1 MILKMWPEDMEKRP
15 LLDMLPRLEDWIEKN
30 LKDDIKLRD
39 GEVWMRPL
47 IKYKNSCIQRL
58 KILKDI
64 PKLRNALKQFED
76 YLLGLKHIYAVLKTE
91 ADHTND
97 AEKG

>member
-30 LKDDIKLRD
+30 LKDDMKLRD

-47 IKYKNSCIQRL
+47 IKYKNSCI
-58 KILKDI
+58 
-64 PKLRNALKQFED
+64 
-76 YLLGLKHIYAVLKTE
+76 
-91 ADHTND
+91 
-97 AEKG
+97 